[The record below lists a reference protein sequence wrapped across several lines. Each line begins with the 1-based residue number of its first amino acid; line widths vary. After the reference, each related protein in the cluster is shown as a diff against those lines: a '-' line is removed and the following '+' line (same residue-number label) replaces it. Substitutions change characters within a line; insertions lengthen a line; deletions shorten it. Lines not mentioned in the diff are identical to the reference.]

1 MKKEKRFG
9 GLLMNCGELVRKI
22 RCSKKMTLQKVAKNV
37 ISPSTLA
44 KFERGESNLSVESFL
59 EVLQNLHISLHQFGF
74 FYENEQIKKSEE
86 FWHRFKEH
94 TLKGEQLQLLNDSQN
109 KRGFKYQLKTAYSPN
124 RSEADVMYF
133 NEYFFEVDVWS
144 LDELRLLAFKA
155 DLLNIQSLE
164 HCRSVLEEQI
174 LADTYDGAYL
184 VEVYEVLLSLYSELL
199 VNKKHFKPK
208 REVYEYIQVLDMKYL
223 WYQHWLSLL
232 LLLNDSICEK
242 QMLGLKTTVESFL
255 CSPFQKIPYC
265 VKKALTDLGF
275 SY

>member
-1 MKKEKRFG
+1 
-9 GLLMNCGELVRKI
+9 MNCGELVRKI

-59 EVLQNLHISLHQFGF
+59 KVLQNLHISLHQFGF

-155 DLLNIQSLE
+155 DLLSIQSLE